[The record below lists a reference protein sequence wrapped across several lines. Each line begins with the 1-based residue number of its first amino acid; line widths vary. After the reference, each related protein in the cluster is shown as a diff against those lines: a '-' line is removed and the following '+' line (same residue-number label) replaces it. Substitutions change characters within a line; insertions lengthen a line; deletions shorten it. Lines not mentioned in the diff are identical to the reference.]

1 MIFHITIYSTS
12 YHYTNLD
19 KIIFRINNQQLNNI
33 GLITTKANTCPF
45 LTLIIKSQTTNIIMI
60 NKLSMK
66 NEILKSRVS
75 AVI

>member
-33 GLITTKANTCPF
+33 GLITTKANAPF
-45 LTLIIKSQTTNIIMI
+45 LTLIIKSQTANIIMI

>member
-1 MIFHITIYSTS
+1 MIFHFTIYSTS
-12 YHYTNLD
+12 YNYNNLD
-19 KIIFRINNQQLNNI
+19 KIIFKINNQQLNNI
-33 GLITTKANTCPF
+33 GLITTKANVPF
-45 LTLIIKSQTTNIIMI
+45 LTLIIKSQTANIIMI

>member
-1 MIFHITIYSTS
+1 MSLYLTIYSSS
-12 YHYTNLD
+12 YHYNNLD

-33 GLITTKANTCPF
+33 GLITTKANTPF